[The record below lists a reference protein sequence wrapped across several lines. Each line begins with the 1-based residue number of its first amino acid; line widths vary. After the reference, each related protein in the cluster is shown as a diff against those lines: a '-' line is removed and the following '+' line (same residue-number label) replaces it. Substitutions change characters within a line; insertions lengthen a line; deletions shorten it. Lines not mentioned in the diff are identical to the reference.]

1 MEVPDMTVKFTLP
14 TCHYVYSSKVLNY
27 KKQSAV
33 DEASESI
40 QNESPGLAIPQKGPC
55 LYRCCLQLPEFS
67 VVSETFKR
75 KKDAEQSAAEMALLK
90 LGINAA
96 TDDTTVQDPRDE
108 LAASRLS
115 GSVSASEEQL
125 SMKRENPY
133 PPEIVQSVVDQQS
146 SLLDS
151 ILIKVVRISY
161 LVEKTV
167 EPLTLNVASNGY
179 YLDIIAQELGLT
191 DASKVLVSRASQ
203 NLHLQTIHI
212 SGEKIRGTQLKDLR
226 RCPRT
231 ILLKAASGILM
242 HCSSHN
248 NILPVILMIHSSCK

>member
-1 MEVPDMTVKFTLP
+1 MTVKFTLP

-108 LAASRLS
+108 LVLRLS
-115 GSVSASEEQL
+115 YLFSNEFLKSLHPL
-125 SMKRENPY
+125 SDHFRAALQRDGRLNGLVP
-133 PPEIVQSVVDQQS
+133 
-146 SLLDS
+146 
-151 ILIKVVRISY
+151 IS
-161 LVEKTV
+161 
-167 EPLTLNVASNGY
+167 
-179 YLDIIAQELGLT
+179 
-191 DASKVLVSRASQ
+191 VLVSMIQ
-203 NLHLQTIHI
+203 N
-212 SGEKIRGTQLKDLR
+212 SVVYV
-226 RCPRT
+226 
-231 ILLKAASGILM
+231 KA
-242 HCSSHN
+242 
-248 NILPVILMIHSSCK
+248 

>member
-1 MEVPDMTVKFTLP
+1 MSLM
-14 TCHYVYSSKVLNY
+14 
-27 KKQSAV
+27 
-33 DEASESI
+33 
-40 QNESPGLAIPQKGPC
+40 
-55 LYRCCLQLPEFS
+55 
-67 VVSETFKR
+67 
-75 KKDAEQSAAEMALLK
+75 LK
-90 LGINAA
+90 
-96 TDDTTVQDPRDE
+96 
-108 LAASRLS
+108 AASRLS

-191 DASKVLVSRASQ
+191 DASKVLVSRFEEMPTNNFVESSFWNFDALFQPQQHPARDSHDTFFLQ
-203 NLHLQTIHI
+203 VPPMTKFLPEDYVERVKRVHEFGGYGSRGYEYDWKREEANKNL
-212 SGEKIRGTQLKDLR
+212 LR
-226 RCPRT
+226 T
-231 ILLKAASGILM
+231 HTTAV
-242 HCSSHN
+242 SSRM
-248 NILPVILMIHSSCK
+248 LYRLAQFLWPWVWRQETSTT

>member
-1 MEVPDMTVKFTLP
+1 KNQESNVITLEGYWVDGSLLYPPVQFDSKFCEEDDTLPDGTFVRKGTRVTYHPYAMGRMEWVWSPDHLKFKPDRWLQSGVFTPVSPFRAAIPLTCGQAMEVPDMTVKFTLP

-75 KKDAEQSAAEMALLK
+75 KDAEQSAAEMALLK

-108 LAASRLS
+108 LVLRLS
-115 GSVSASEEQL
+115 YLFSNEFLKSLHTL
-125 SMKRENPY
+125 SDHFRAALQREGRLNGLVP
-133 PPEIVQSVVDQQS
+133 
-146 SLLDS
+146 
-151 ILIKVVRISY
+151 IS
-161 LVEKTV
+161 
-167 EPLTLNVASNGY
+167 
-179 YLDIIAQELGLT
+179 
-191 DASKVLVSRASQ
+191 VLVSMIQS
-203 NLHLQTIHI
+203 
-212 SGEKIRGTQLKDLR
+212 SVVYV
-226 RCPRT
+226 
-231 ILLKAASGILM
+231 KA
-242 HCSSHN
+242 
-248 NILPVILMIHSSCK
+248 